1 MKAIGAKANFCTPKR
16 TRVALN
22 MKEQWALKYS
32 RSHEGRHIGLY
43 ILAISIYINKAEGI
57 KILIS
62 IETLAE
68 TSSEPQLLETLAAL
82 YSEDHKTISAPSTI

>member
-1 MKAIGAKANFCTPKR
+1 MRGDTLDY
-16 TRVALN
+16 TYWQSV
-22 MKEQWALKYS
+22 
-32 RSHEGRHIGLY
+32 
-43 ILAISIYINKAEGI
+43 YINKAEGI

-82 YSEDHKTISAPSTI
+82 YSEDHKTISAPSTVSGLL